1 MSCKKLINLFKH
13 LQHPV
18 NLTVRDRKRPRN
30 DRWNDRGGSSYNS
43 NQQQDDWNY
52 NMDSRERTGNSG
64 NDIGSAFALLN
75 ESMQQMKSFTQIN
88 HFRQIPETIFT
99 VHCGEVR
106 AKDEGVR
113 VKIAGKVFKR
123 PHTSR
128 FLEIKD
134 MRGFT
139 QLVARD
145 DQPEVQLKFQNIPN
159 DAYISVIGTVQLR
172 PDRFINRVK

>member
-1 MSCKKLINLFKH
+1 M
-13 LQHPV
+13 

-30 DRWNDRGGSSYNS
+30 DRWNERGGSSFN
-43 NQQQDDWNY
+43 NQQDEWDFD
-52 NMDSRERTGNSG
+52 MRSRDRSGNSS
-64 NDIGSAFALLN
+64 NIGDAFALLS
-75 ESMQQMKSFTQIN
+75 ESMQQMKSFTQMN

-106 AKDEGVR
+106 PKDEGVR

-123 PHTSR
+123 PHTAR

-134 MRGFT
+134 MRGCT

-145 DQPEVQLKFQNIPN
+145 DQPEVQAKFQNIPN

-172 PDRFINRVK
+172 PDKFINRVKKLFI